1 MAQAV
6 DHRSNW
12 LLAALEPDDL
22 AYLEPHLEI
31 VILPKGTILYEVGD
45 IIQFTYFPHDAIVG
59 VINVLKEGQ
68 AVEVA
73 SFGREGM
80 LGLISAIVSREAFG
94 RYKVQIPGSASRIDI
109 RKLLE
114 AMAARPKLRQLIRR
128 YNEALLVQTFQSVS
142 CNAVHSVEARC
153 CNWILSTRDRI
164 GEDLLPL
171 THADLAEF
179 LGVQRSTV
187 STVLRSFQTRSLIAQ
202 RRGGASPSRTG
213 LTSKQWAASVMR
225 GSAGSTH
232 DCCPYRFH
240 GLITKEGSKS
250 PSDSEACPQIDS
262 VGPTGL

>member
-22 AYLEPHLEI
+22 AYLEPHLQV
-31 VILPKGTILYEVGD
+31 VILPKGTILYEAGD
-45 IIQFTYFPHDAIVG
+45 IIQFIYFPHDAIVG

-80 LGLISAIVSREAFG
+80 LGLISAMVSREAFG

-109 RKLLE
+109 RRLLE
-114 AMAARPKLRQLIRR
+114 AMAARPKLRRLIRR
-128 YNEALLVQTFQSVS
+128 YSEALLVQTFQSVS
-142 CNAVHSVEARC
+142 CNAVHTAESRC

-164 GEDLLPL
+164 GKDLLPL

-187 STVLRSFQTRSLIAQ
+187 STILRSFQMQSLITQ
-202 RRGGASPSRTG
+202 QRGGITITNRADLEAMGCECYERVREVYARLLPMPFS
-213 LTSKQWAASVMR
+213 WADHER
-225 GSAGSTH
+225 GQQE
-232 DCCPYRFH
+232 PF
-240 GLITKEGSKS
+240 
-250 PSDSEACPQIDS
+250 
-262 VGPTGL
+262 